1 MSRTKRCAKTVTP
14 NMKVYIDILGIEHYK
29 KVCEDNFE
37 VGDTDEFKEMIL
49 AIYTSG
55 FIAGKESQKKTL

>member
-1 MSRTKRCAKTVTP
+1 MAKRRIKNVTL
-14 NMKVYIDILGIEHYK
+14 NTAYYIEVLGLEHYRE
-29 KVCEDNFE
+29 VCEEYFQHN
-37 VGDTDEFKEMIL
+37 DTNEFKEMIL